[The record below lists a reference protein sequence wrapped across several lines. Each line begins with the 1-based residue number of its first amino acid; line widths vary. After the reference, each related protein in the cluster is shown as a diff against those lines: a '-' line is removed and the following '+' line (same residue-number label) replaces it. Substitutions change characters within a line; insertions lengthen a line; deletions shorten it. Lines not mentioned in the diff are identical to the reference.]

1 MCCGVFCCFF
11 FFKPSKLLSLIFF
24 VSHYNCG
31 IYSSLLLFL
40 WNGWNVVQY
49 HWRYFTWHFVMF
61 LSLEHTFKKT
71 VDEKHTCI
79 INSKDSS
86 IDFMEVD
93 ILEITIP
100 QHFSRHLV
108 LTFFLLNRPIA
119 SVVLGLGSLN
129 ILMALTHGGIYH
141 SRIGKINFFFNSFVS
156 SGLLLLSFHLTSWIV
171 LLRTFFLLLQCLFFW
186 SNLKKIIISCLWG

>member
-1 MCCGVFCCFF
+1 
-11 FFKPSKLLSLIFF
+11 
-24 VSHYNCG
+24 
-31 IYSSLLLFL
+31 
-40 WNGWNVVQY
+40 
-49 HWRYFTWHFVMF
+49 MF
-61 LSLEHTFKKT
+61 LSFEHTFRKT

-93 ILEITIP
+93 ILKITIP
-100 QHFSRHLV
+100 QRFSRHLV

-129 ILMALTHGGIYH
+129 MLMALTHHGIYH

-156 SGLLLLSFHLTSWIV
+156 SGLLLLSFRLTSWIV
-171 LLRTFFLLLQCLFFW
+171 LLRTCFFLLLQCLFF
-186 SNLKKIIISCLWG
+186 